1 MDRAEAYRREVEM
14 LFRTWKEK
22 NPLDGM
28 DHQHGI
34 FIRDGVVCPER
45 WFSQTVRPLFLLKEA
60 YHGDGDWDLIADH
73 LLTEGKIGRHTI
85 WKRISQWTRGLM
97 LTTEDCL
104 YPYADEAAD
113 HVFGNPYL
121 RQAAVVNV
129 KKSGGEKVSDYK
141 EIQRYAEYDRR
152 ELRREIELIDPTVI
166 VCGYTISAL
175 NIIMETPV
183 KEYANAEQQN
193 SNLFYTVQINGHAAI
208 VLDYWRPSNQ
218 FPDLLNYYGLMGSY
232 QQALLHRAKG

>member
-1 MDRAEAYRREVEM
+1 MC
-14 LFRTWKEK
+14 
-22 NPLDGM
+22 
-28 DHQHGI
+28 
-34 FIRDGVVCPER
+34 IRD
-45 WFSQTVRPLFLLKEA
+45 S
-60 YHGDGDWDLIADH
+60 
-73 LLTEGKIGRHTI
+73 
-85 WKRISQWTRGLM
+85 
-97 LTTEDCL
+97 
-104 YPYADEAAD
+104 PYADEAAD

-208 VLDYWRPSNQ
+208 VLDYWHPSNQ

>member
-45 WFSQTVRPLFLLKEA
+45 WFSQTVRPLFLLIEA
-60 YHGDGDWDLIADH
+60 YHGDGDWDLIAVH
-73 LLTEGKIGRHTI
+73 LLTEGKIGRHTN

-208 VLDYWRPSNQ
+208 VLDYWHPSNQ

-232 QQALLHRAKG
+232 QQALLHRAKE

>member
-73 LLTEGKIGRHTI
+73 LLTEGKIGRHTT

-166 VCGYTISAL
+166 V
-175 NIIMETPV
+175 
-183 KEYANAEQQN
+183 
-193 SNLFYTVQINGHAAI
+193 
-208 VLDYWRPSNQ
+208 
-218 FPDLLNYYGLMGSY
+218 
-232 QQALLHRAKG
+232 